1 MLVATDVAARGIHV
15 DDVGLVVHVDPPVD
29 PKDYLHRAGR
39 TARAGESGTV
49 VTLVLPHQEREVA
62 KMAERAGVKPTKAR
76 VRPGDAGLIAIT
88 GARQPSGVPV
98 PERAARAER
107 RPGPARPYRGR
118 PSHARAA
125 PPRVPPVDRV
135 RRAHADLTSV
145 RGAGLRSWGTPPG
158 R

>member
-1 MLVATDVAARGIHV
+1 MPAPARSPSSARAVPPSLVATDVAARGIHV

-62 KMAERAGVKPTKAR
+62 KMAERAGVKPSKSR
-76 VRPGDAGLIAIT
+76 VRPGDAGLVEIT

-107 RPGPARPYRGR
+107 RPGPARPYRGQGGAR
-118 PSHARAA
+118 SGGPRHPKSLRAA
-125 PPRVPPVDRV
+125 PGART
-135 RRAHADLTSV
+135 LT
-145 RGAGLRSWGTPPG
+145 
-158 R
+158 